1 MSSNLYH
8 SKNLNPAKSE
18 EEVINKKQS
27 FSIKSAEFNTHKNE
41 LLVGDMMG
49 NLIIFDCEDYK
60 LVRKIHLSNSGIEDI
75 NISPRGSL
83 LGVALSSGE
92 SFLCDCSRGYQKILT
107 LENSYDDH
115 SLKDSAFYKGVK
127 IIQDELERSSVFE
140 LLAES
145 RPMASAMRSSNLSKV
160 NYQKYYVKSENALKS
175 ITVHNSNT
183 LRLQQIYRDDLTI
196 SANPKT
202 VYCVDGKCTSF
213 QVHPSN
219 DYLMVLSNIGYL
231 YVFKIIN
238 GDLRMK
244 VNVPSMTSSS
254 FLTKSRPNPR
264 SCRTVQLPSLLRC

>member
-1 MSSNLYH
+1 
-8 SKNLNPAKSE
+8 
-18 EEVINKKQS
+18 
-27 FSIKSAEFNTHKNE
+27 
-41 LLVGDMMG
+41 MG
-49 NLIIFDCEDYK
+49 NLLLFDCEDYK
-60 LVRKIHLSNSGIEDI
+60 LVRKMQLSKNGIEDLC
-75 NISPRGSL
+75 ISPRGSL

-92 SFLCDCSRGYQKILT
+92 TFICDCSRGYQRILT

-115 SLKDSAFYKGVK
+115 GLKDSTFFKGIK

-145 RPMASAMRSSNLSKV
+145 RPMASAMRSSNIPKV

-175 ITVHNSNT
+175 VTVHNSNT

-213 QVHPSN
+213 QIHPSN
-219 DYLMVLSNIGYL
+219 DYLLILSNIGYL
-231 YVFKIIN
+231 YIFKIIN

-244 VNVPSMTSSS
+244 INVPSMTGSR
-254 FLTKSRPNPR
+254 FRTKPR
-264 SCRTVQLPSLLRC
+264 SGDGSIGSLRMHGVLRHRRRPGLGGRVRDQTGDGHLRGQRDRHDNAAEPVDG